1 MTTQL
6 MKDMT
11 GLITSWQPRKVYHSA
26 PRYLDDLKKFVMEK
40 MALPPALRFSAP
52 KKAAV
57 EFVDGGTLDFGV
69 NRKTGT
75 ASESVGVI
83 MKRDLLALPD
93 LKLLMAQ
100 IQQEDGKFGEVILLI
115 LGQVNPDM
123 EAKLTHFLGERKTKT
138 AYCVMKK

>member
-11 GLITSWQPRKVYHSA
+11 GLITTWQPRKVYHSP

-40 MALPPALRFSAP
+40 MALPPALRFSASR
-52 KKAAV
+52 KTAV

-75 ASESVGVI
+75 ATESVGII
-83 MKRDLLALPD
+83 MKRDLLTLPD
-93 LKLLMAQ
+93 LRLLMAQ
-100 IQQEDGKFGEVILLI
+100 IQQEDGKFGEVILLV
-115 LGQVNPDM
+115 LGEVNPDM
-123 EAKLTHFLGERKTKT
+123 EAKLNHFLTERKSRS
-138 AYCVMKK
+138 AFCVMKK